1 MEITSRLLLKSA
13 ENFIKR
19 KEKLDSNINEK
30 TKIIKPIDS
39 EDQKKI
45 RNFYQNLKDIQY
57 EYTKEQSRLE
67 YLLNQPE
74 SISKELKFNSEV
86 LFPEFDEN
94 WNYKEVLKK
103 TQKNLEEL
111 QYKLKQLEIE
121 QENYFAANFL
131 SASEFKIET
140 TKSTFSNINPDRV
153 NELTRNQ
160 FMA

>member
-111 QYKLKQLEIE
+111 QYK
-121 QENYFAANFL
+121 
-131 SASEFKIET
+131 
-140 TKSTFSNINPDRV
+140 
-153 NELTRNQ
+153 
-160 FMA
+160 